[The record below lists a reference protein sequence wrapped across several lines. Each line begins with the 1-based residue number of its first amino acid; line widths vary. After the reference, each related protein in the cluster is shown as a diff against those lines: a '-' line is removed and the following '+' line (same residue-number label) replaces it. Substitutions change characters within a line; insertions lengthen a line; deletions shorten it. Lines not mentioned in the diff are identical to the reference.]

1 VGTLVRT
8 NTHDSSS
15 PAPDAMLAKGGVQV
29 HGRVRSGL
37 MEFWK
42 RSELKLA
49 GHSVRNDRHPS
60 LLLVMGRQVRE
71 RQKLNRRASFV

>member
-1 VGTLVRT
+1 
-8 NTHDSSS
+8 
-15 PAPDAMLAKGGVQV
+15 
-29 HGRVRSGL
+29 